1 MTPPT
6 DDDPPSP
13 CNLVCTMDPIT
24 GYCLGCFRTIGEI
37 AGWGTAGRAEKQ
49 RILERIAHRQR
60 ETS

>member
-1 MTPPT
+1 
-6 DDDPPSP
+6 
-13 CNLVCTMDPIT
+13 MDPIT